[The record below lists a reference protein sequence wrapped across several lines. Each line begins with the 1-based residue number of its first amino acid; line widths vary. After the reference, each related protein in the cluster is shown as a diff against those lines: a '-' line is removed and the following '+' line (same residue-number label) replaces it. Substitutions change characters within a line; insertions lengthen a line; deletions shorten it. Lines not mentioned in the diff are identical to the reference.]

1 MSRKIAYGG
10 VLLALNIILL
20 MLTNIIPINTLFL
33 MGLASLPIS
42 IVIMEWG
49 AKMAIAFYI
58 GSAILSFIVMAN
70 KAQCIL
76 YIFTFGIYGLVK
88 YVLERY
94 KSIYVE
100 YALKL
105 LFANTVVIV
114 LYFILKQF
122 VFIRVNL
129 ITVVALQI
137 AFVVY
142 DFMYS
147 SFIYYYNDKIRR
159 LLNFNN
165 K

>member
-10 VLLALNIILL
+10 ILLALNIILL

-49 AKMAIAFYI
+49 PKMGLAFYI
-58 GSAILSFIVMAN
+58 GSMILSFIVMAN
-70 KAQCIL
+70 KAQYIL

-88 YVLERY
+88 YILERY
-94 KSIYVE
+94 KSIYAE
-100 YALKL
+100 YILKL
-105 LFANTVVIV
+105 LFANVVVIV
-114 LYFILKQF
+114 LYFILKPF
-122 VFIRVNL
+122 VFIPINI
-129 ITVVALQI
+129 ITFVVFQI

-147 SFIYYYNDKIRR
+147 SFIDYYNSKIRR
-159 LLNFNN
+159 LLKINR
-165 K
+165 